1 MPAKRYIDE
10 ELRARM
16 CQMRKAGMP
25 INKISAECHVCSR
38 IVTETVAYVVCDK
51 PAQGRST
58 TITQETLE
66 AMRKDRASGMHL
78 CDIAHKYHIWT
89 VRARSLLDG
98 TVEPD
103 EDLDGFEPVYISISF
118 SDASPVLNEDAFKAA
133 GVPDNPINRE
143 ACAGHSRAWMRL
155 YKLRILHPDYLDLG
169 DAVDAVATR

>member
-25 INKISAECHVCSR
+25 LSKIAAECHVCSR
-38 IVTETVAYVVCDK
+38 LVTEAVEYVICDK
-51 PAQGRST
+51 PAPGRST
-58 TITQETLE
+58 PITDETLE
-66 AMRKDRASGMHL
+66 AMRKDRARGMRI

-89 VRARSLLDG
+89 VRARSLLNG

-103 EDLDGFEPVYISISF
+103 EDLDGYVPSF
-118 SDASPVLNEDAFKAA
+118 VGIYLADAIPVLDEDAFKAA
-133 GVPDNPINRE
+133 GVPDNPINRD

-155 YKLRILHPDYLDLG
+155 YKLRILHPDYVDLG